1 MLETIIKA
9 YAYRQYADDDNIQ
22 AFFTAMNAGTQTCLD
37 WFNQVGLAYYPG
49 LSGPL
54 LDWVANGLYGMTR
67 PQIQQGGNPGQG
79 TLNTQVLNIS
89 PLNTFIEPTAGTG
102 YSLSDDAFQRI
113 LTWNL
118 FKGDGKNF
126 NIRWMKRR
134 VMRFLVGANG
144 IDPVPGTPGFI
155 VGTENTQAIGVSV
168 ASELLTVTI
177 HQSALATIAPQV
189 TTQILNLVATLLPSG
204 ILDLPARYTY
214 AVTLA

>member
-1 MLETIIKA
+1 MLANIIQA
-9 YAYRQYADDDNIQ
+9 YAYRQYADDDNVQ
-22 AFFTAMNAGTQTCLD
+22 AFFTAMNAGTQTYLD
-37 WFNQVGLAYYPG
+37 WFNQVDLAYYPG
-49 LSGPL
+49 LSGDL

-67 PQIQQGGNPGQG
+67 PEIEEGGNPGAG

-102 YSLSDDAFQRI
+102 YSLSDDVFKRI

-118 FKGDGKNF
+118 FKADGKNF
-126 NIRWMKRR
+126 NMRWMKRR
-134 VMRFLVGANG
+134 VMRFLVGING

-155 VGTENTQAIGVSV
+155 VGTENTQAISVVV

-177 HQSALATIAPQV
+177 HQTLLTTIAPQV
-189 TTQILNLVATLLPSG
+189 TTQILNLLVLLLPSG

-214 AVTLA
+214 TVTLA